1 MKISKRKQIL
11 TRYDGPRE
19 NVKRKEKSDKYKS
32 ENILVDF
39 LERANTSAAHNT
51 LTYKNSR
58 QSPRTAIQEQEQM
71 GNVCNLH
78 KGKAD
83 ISIKLVKVFQNSGD
97 CVAFDEKE
105 CVIHVSAVV

>member
-39 LERANTSAAHNT
+39 LERVNTSAAHNT

-71 GNVCNLH
+71 GNVCNLQCYLF
-78 KGKAD
+78 A
-83 ISIKLVKVFQNSGD
+83 VFSLNNASLPVYIGMLS
-97 CVAFDEKE
+97 CKNE
-105 CVIHVSAVV
+105 S

>member
-1 MKISKRKQIL
+1 MKRNEMKISKRKQIL

-39 LERANTSAAHNT
+39 QERANTSAAHNT

-78 KGKAD
+78 
-83 ISIKLVKVFQNSGD
+83 SGP
-97 CVAFDEKE
+97 
-105 CVIHVSAVV
+105 

>member
-1 MKISKRKQIL
+1 MKRNEMKISKRKQIL

-39 LERANTSAAHNT
+39 LERVNTSAAHNT

-71 GNVCNLH
+71 GNVCNLQCCLLFP
-78 KGKAD
+78 G
-83 ISIKLVKVFQNSGD
+83 
-97 CVAFDEKE
+97 
-105 CVIHVSAVV
+105 IHRK

>member
-1 MKISKRKQIL
+1 MKRNEMKISKRKPIL

-51 LTYKNSR
+51 LTYKKTLA
-58 QSPRTAIQEQEQM
+58 SPRGRQF
-71 GNVCNLH
+71 GNRNKWGTFLTYRCAFEGVLQVCHL
-78 KGKAD
+78 
-83 ISIKLVKVFQNSGD
+83 
-97 CVAFDEKE
+97 
-105 CVIHVSAVV
+105 